1 MNCQDTDTQK
11 LNIYLVFSYS
21 TLYNIVG
28 KDGMAL
34 TKQEIGQIPKQLRIN
49 SGKTQKEVADL
60 LGRNQPIV
68 GHWESGYA
76 QPDANTL
83 FSLCKIYGVSV
94 DEAFGFKPKR
104 NSLSAF
110 EQEHIQKYRD
120 LDDHG
125 KEMVDIVI
133 EKETARLHKEIEES
147 APIISLIKYRTPA
160 SAGRGIPLDSV
171 QDWDRMEVI
180 SNAYT
185 RKADYCISVSG
196 NSMEPKFYDGDM
208 LLVKEQDDIDFG
220 EVGVFLVNGEGYIK
234 QKGEHYLISLNRNV
248 PNVYIGDGDDIVCE
262 GLVIGI
268 LDPDWI
274 KK

>member
-1 MNCQDTDTQK
+1 MYKNLKRLRESLKMTQK
-11 LNIYLVFSYS
+11 DF
-21 TLYNIVG
+21 
-28 KDGMAL
+28 A
-34 TKQEIGQIPKQLRIN
+34 
-49 SGKTQKEVADL
+49 
-60 LGRNQPIV
+60 
-68 GHWESGYA
+68 
-76 QPDANTL
+76 
-83 FSLCKIYGVSV
+83 
-94 DEAFGFKPKR
+94 
-104 NSLSAF
+104 NSLSLGVTTYNGYETGAREPKSDF
-110 EQEHIQKYRD
+110 WIAVAKKYGVTIDYLMGYSDDPHKTSGNTVKFPYLSHDAISIAHKYDD
-120 LDDHG
+120 LDEHG
-125 KEMVDIVI
+125 KKMVGFVLDEEI
-133 EKETARLHKEIEES
+133 ARLHKEIEES
-147 APIISLIKYRTPA
+147 TPIISLIKYRTPA